1 MLAVIPKAL
10 IAEEGGASPDLVEYI
25 KEQILINQALDI

>member
-1 MLAVIPKAL
+1 MAVIPKTL

-25 KEQILINQALDI
+25 KEQVLIDDFLDK